1 MKMRNDRPY
10 SMLTAIEEALCAA
23 RGGTLG
29 PSTSDVHVEGNAP
42 PWSRISG
49 AMQPMELPAIESETI
64 RTFCEAYLGKR
75 EYDRLNGPVGAA
87 DAAISHPAFGSVRI
101 HAFRAESG
109 IGLSLRLLN
118 EGVPQLADLGLPPIV
133 ETFSDFPHGL
143 VLFTGPTG
151 SGKSTALAG
160 LIDAINRKHARHVV
174 TVEDPIEYRHLS
186 RRSLIR
192 QREVGRDVAS
202 YADSLAGILRADPDV
217 ILLGELRDPDVM
229 SACLQASETGHLV
242 FSTLHTSDA
251 AETVQRVVGVFEAG
265 RQEQARMQLAQ
276 ALQAIVS
283 IRLLPDARGCGRHAA
298 CEILL
303 NSPAVRTQL
312 MSPEKCVQ
320 IRNTI
325 ETSRR
330 DGMQTLEMDLSRLVA
345 SRLITIESAIAASDH
360 PDQIRSASGAA

>member
-1 MKMRNDRPY
+1 VLRV
-10 SMLTAIEEALCAA
+10 A
-23 RGGTLG
+23 REGALG
-29 PSTSDVHVEGNAP
+29 PSTSDVHVESNAP
-42 PWSRISG
+42 PWSRIAG
-49 AMQPMELPAIESETI
+49 AMKPMALPAIDAETI
-64 RTFCEAYLGKR
+64 RSFCESYLGKR
-75 EYDRLNGPVGAA
+75 EYDRLNGPAGAA
-87 DAAISHPAFGSVRI
+87 DAAIAHPAFGSVRI

-109 IGLSLRLLN
+109 IGLALRLLN

-174 TVEDPIEYRHLS
+174 TVEDPIEYRHRS

-192 QREVGRDVAS
+192 QREVGRDVGS

-251 AETVQRVVGVFEAG
+251 AETVQRVVGVFEGG

-283 IRLLPDARGCGRHAA
+283 IRLLPDASGCGRHAA

-303 NSPAVRTQL
+303 NSPAVRSQL
-312 MSPEKCVQ
+312 ISPERCVQ

-325 ETSRR
+325 ETSRK
-330 DGMQTLEMDLSRLVA
+330 DGMQTLEMDLSPLVTA
-345 SRLITIESAIAASDH
+345 RLITLEAAIAASDH
-360 PDQIRSASGAA
+360 PDHIRAASGAA